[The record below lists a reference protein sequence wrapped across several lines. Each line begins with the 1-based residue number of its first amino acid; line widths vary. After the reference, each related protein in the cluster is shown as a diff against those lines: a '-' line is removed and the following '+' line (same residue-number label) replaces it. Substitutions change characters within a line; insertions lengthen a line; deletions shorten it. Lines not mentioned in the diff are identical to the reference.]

1 MNLATAVGLER
12 ASLGPMEVG
21 TTESARSGVSWAAI
35 LAGAVLAASL
45 TLVLTVLGVGLG
57 LSAVSPWAGTG
68 ASATAI
74 SASAVMWL
82 VFSEA
87 VAAGLGGY
95 LAGRL
100 RVKWA
105 SVHGDEVYFRDT
117 AHGLL
122 VWAVGVAITAAFLA
136 SAMSSVVGTAAKVA
150 GTAAAGVASAGALAA
165 SATGAMSDGSGPAS
179 SGLGNATP
187 VAPAYFTD
195 TLLRSDKPST
205 DASQSARSELGRILA
220 ESVRSGSFSG
230 ADRSYAAQV
239 IAAQTGLSQAD
250 AEQRVDA
257 VYTKAKA
264 AAADAAAAA
273 KDAADKARS
282 AAAKS
287 SIWIF
292 VALLIGAFCASVAA
306 TIGGDQRDRAI
317 VVS

>member
-1 MNLATAVGLER
+1 MDIATTAALQR
-12 ASLGPMEVG
+12 ASLINADIG
-21 TTESARSGVSWAAI
+21 TAESTRSGVSWGAI

-57 LSAVSPWAGTG
+57 LSAVSPWAGAG

-74 SASAVMWL
+74 GASAVMWL
-82 VFSEA
+82 IFSEA
-87 VAAGLGGY
+87 LAAGLGGY

-122 VWAVGVAITAAFLA
+122 VWAVGVAIAAVFLS
-136 SAMSSVVGTAAKVA
+136 SALTSIAGMAAKTA
-150 GTAAAGVASAGALAA
+150 GAAAAGAA
-165 SATGAMSDGSGPAS
+165 SVGSLATSTASVTSDGAGPAS
-179 SGLGNATP
+179 AFLSNATT
-187 VAPAYFTD
+187 VAPGYFTD

-205 DASQSARSELGRILA
+205 DISQNARGELGRILA
-220 ESVRSGSFSG
+220 ESVRGGSFSG
-230 ADRSYAAQV
+230 ADRSYAAQL

-250 AEQRVDA
+250 AEQRVDT
-257 VYTKAKA
+257 VYAKAKA
-264 AAADAAAAA
+264 AAADAASAA

-306 TIGGDQRDRAI
+306 TIGGDQRDRVIA
-317 VVS
+317 VP